1 MNLKKTAQDKQSGT
15 QQATQYSQWLQ
26 EVLNELA
33 SSNDKVDKQIVEH
46 INYQLR
52 LKSSQ
57 DDS

>member
-33 SSNDKVDKQIVEH
+33 SSNVKVDKQIVEH